1 MAKRYD
7 QNDEDK
13 KSKWDKFWDGVDRVV
28 EPIVDALDKVQEGVQ
43 KEIDKDK

>member
-7 QNDEDK
+7 QKDEDK
-13 KSKWDKFWDGVDRVV
+13 KSKWNKFWDGVERVV
-28 EPIVDALDKVQEGVQ
+28 EPIVDALDAVEKGVQ